1 MKIKRI
7 SAKEIKDTRGD
18 GTIEVILKTD
28 FGKFKASAPNGKS
41 RGKYEAEP
49 WKGSLKKDIGF
60 VNKFN
65 LKEIDFSKF
74 DDLGKIERLFRK
86 KVGANTMIAL
96 EYVFLRALAKK
107 ENKEIWE
114 LINPKT
120 KKLPM
125 PVGNAIEGGVH
136 SSKGPDI
143 QEFLFI
149 PKTKKFSE
157 GVKLNKKAYYQC
169 KKILKREDSEFKG
182 KRGDENGWKTS
193 LGNLEVMRIMEITK
207 NKFEKLEIGMDIAAS
222 EFYKKECYFYKN
234 KKNSLSK
241 KQQLEFISELSKAFY
256 YIEDPLEEKDFSGI
270 KKIKKKNLI
279 VGDDITVTNL
289 SRIKKSGVN
298 GVIIKP
304 NQCGSLMEVKKIVE
318 YCKRNNIKMIFSHR
332 SGETKEDILSDLAFG
347 FQSDFIKTG
356 ILGKGRKEKLNRM
369 CKIEK
374 SLK

>member
-41 RGKYEAEP
+41 RGSYEAKP

-60 VNKFN
+60 VNKIN
-65 LKEIDFSKF
+65 LKEIKFEKF
-74 DDLGKIERLFRK
+74 DDLEKIEKIFGK
-86 KVGANTMIAL
+86 EIGANTTIAL
-96 EYVFLRALAKK
+96 EYVFLKALAKK

-114 LINPKT
+114 LINPRA

-157 GVKLNKKAYYQC
+157 GVKLNKKAYYHC
-169 KKILKREDSEFKG
+169 KKILKKEDSEFKG
-182 KRGDENGWKTS
+182 KRGDENGWKTY
-193 LGNLEVMRIMEITK
+193 LGNLEVMRIMKIVK
-207 NKFEKLEIGMDIAAS
+207 DNLGNLEIGMDIAAS
-222 EFYKKECYFYKN
+222 EFYKNGLYAYKN
-234 KKNSLSK
+234 KNISLNK
-241 KQQLEFISELSKAFY
+241 KQQVEFISELSKIFY
-256 YIEDPLEEKDFSGI
+256 YLEDPLEEKDFSGI
-270 KKIKKKNLI
+270 KKIKSKNLI

-289 SRIKKSGVN
+289 SRIKKAGVN
-298 GVIIKP
+298 AVIIKP
-304 NQCGSLMEVKKIVE
+304 NQNGSLMEIKKIVE
-318 YCKRNNIKMIFSHR
+318 YCKNNNIKIVFSHR
-332 SGETKEDILSDLAFG
+332 SGETKENILADLAFG
-347 FQSDFIKTG
+347 FQADFIKTG
-356 ILGKGRKEKLNRM
+356 IWGKGRKEKLKRM
-369 CKIEK
+369 INIER